1 MGCRAGG
8 VSADSTRG
16 RVLKYYLHE
25 LLTSKEAAG
34 QLGLSH
40 DRVYR
45 LLERRQLGGIRVA
58 NRWLITPA
66 DLAEFRERRYGE
78 VRALCDAALGQPSLR
93 LTEKQRR
100 ICEVLRHGV
109 SISKA
114 ARDLGLPRPGIYAQL
129 GLIRKK
135 LSRLN
140 PAFAPSQSSTSSP
153 TSSR

>member
-1 MGCRAGG
+1 MAIQHHAQSRP
-8 VSADSTRG
+8 
-16 RVLKYYLHE
+16 YYLHE
-25 LLTSKEAAG
+25 LLTSREAAG

-58 NRWLITPA
+58 NRWLLTPS

-78 VRALCDAALGQPSLR
+78 VCSLCEAALGEAALR

-100 ICEVLRHGV
+100 ICEVLRRGV

-114 ARDLGLPRPGIYAQL
+114 ARDLGLP
-129 GLIRKK
+129 
-135 LSRLN
+135 
-140 PAFAPSQSSTSSP
+140 
-153 TSSR
+153 